1 MQNMRY
7 LIQVTITI
15 LPVVMYDMILLALLL
30 IWSRRPMLL
39 TKGLII
45 RPIQNHCVAIFNW
58 NFNFG
63 DRGWVFHFICKLVF
77 GSLISMKLD
86 RCGYQPTTYLNPRNF
101 SFHDVWNILFHL
113 SLSYLKYLIF
123 CIIFCPI
130 SILCYEFIIRKLCLW
145 IQVYSSHII
154 MIWIVV

>member
-1 MQNMRY
+1 MMQNMRY

-30 IWSRRPMLL
+30 VWSRRPMLL
-39 TKGLII
+39 IKGLIT
-45 RPIQNHCVAIFNW
+45 RSIQNHCVAIFTW

-63 DRGWVFHFICKLVF
+63 DRGLVFRFICKLIF

-101 SFHDVWNILFHL
+101 SFHDVWNVLFRL
-113 SLSYLKYLIF
+113 SLSYLWPF
-123 CIIFCPI
+123 VSCGVF
-130 SILCYEFIIRKLCLW
+130 FI
-145 IQVYSSHII
+145 
-154 MIWIVV
+154 M